1 LLLVFD
7 NDDKENV
14 MNDTVSSRRRAALPL
29 MLCLAACSSLA
40 WSQTPVLQPSE
51 TIEAPADAGPVS
63 APASFGGTVSAD
75 HGRLLIG
82 SAEGYLFRKDR
93 LGDWD
98 HRATLVTPDE
108 GFRYRD
114 AILHGDTAVI
124 QTQYAVLETIIG
136 RVYVYRRTNGDWSL
150 VQTINDP
157 PEAPG
162 SLAESSIAFD
172 GRTIVLGS
180 YHANS
185 AFVYS
190 RNAAGTYDHTAT
202 LSEPELPPPNRLNY
216 GVAVAVNGRTIAVTA
231 TSANDLAGGVYIY
244 RRSGGT
250 WQQKQ
255 VLGAS
260 DPQHGARFGS
270 DLALDDGLLLISA
283 PNADADP
290 TGNVPTLLGAAYI
303 FKEDA
308 NRQWHEEKKLLNP
321 TNGSFA
327 RAIALDRGRAV
338 LQATYI
344 RPHDDDPY
352 GTPFAFSRAFVYD
365 RDHGNWTLKAA
376 LEGFQSS
383 NNFAHQIAVE
393 GRHVFAGDG
402 TVQTP
407 DPVFDGQLYEFVVPR
422 R

>member
-1 LLLVFD
+1 
-7 NDDKENV
+7 
-14 MNDTVSSRRRAALPL
+14 MNDPTPSRQRTALPV
-29 MLCLAACSSLA
+29 MLCLAACGSFA
-40 WSQTPVLQPSE
+40 WGQTPVLQPSQ
-51 TIEAPADAGPVS
+51 TIEAPADPGPVT
-63 APASFGGTVSAD
+63 APESFGGLVSVD
-75 HGRLLIG
+75 HGRLLVG
-82 SAEGYLFRKDR
+82 TAEGYLFRRDR
-93 LGDWD
+93 MGDWD
-98 HRATLVTPDE
+98 HRATLVIPDE
-108 GFRYRD
+108 GFHYRN
-114 AILHGDTAVI
+114 AVLRGDTAVI
-124 QTQYAVLETIIG
+124 QAQYAVLETIID
-136 RVYVYRRTNGDWSL
+136 RIYVYRRINGAWSL

-162 SLAESSIAFD
+162 SLAESSMAFD
-172 GRTIVLGS
+172 GQTIVLGS
-180 YHANS
+180 YHVNS

-190 RNAAGTYDHTAT
+190 RNPGGTFDHTAT

-216 GVAVAVNGRTIAVTA
+216 GVAVAVDGRTIAVTA

-244 RRSGGT
+244 RRINGT
-250 WQQKQ
+250 WQNTQL
-255 VLGAS
+255 LGAS
-260 DPQHGARFGS
+260 DPQRGSEFGIH
-270 DLALDDGLLLISA
+270 LALDNGFLLVSA
-283 PNADADP
+283 IGADADP
-290 TGNVPTLLGAAYI
+290 TGNVPTLNGAAYV
-303 FKEDA
+303 FREGA
-308 NRQWHEEKKLLNP
+308 NRQWHQEKKLLNP

-327 RAIALDRGRAV
+327 RSIALDRGRAV

-393 GRHVFAGDG
+393 GKHVFAGDG